1 MAQSCLII
9 EDHHLYAEALQL
21 VLSSAMPHF
30 KFDCVPTLGEARK
43 VISTNRTRPFDLVIL
58 DLCLPDSDGFLGL
71 LELRRLTSGT
81 PVVIISAFFSR
92 ELVQTAISFGAS
104 GYIPKSLDRNSIV
117 RLVRESEA
125 GKFAAPKGYD
135 LDLDRECLTLQ
146 QLRVLEMVSRGL
158 LNKQIAYRLGV
169 CETTIK
175 AHVSEIL
182 RKLGVASRTQAVLKV
197 VQAYSSSS
205 WDCCRARIPVDAN
218 GVGQSLQHAN
228 AGDSHG

>member
-1 MAQSCLII
+1 MTQSCLII

-21 VLSSAMPHF
+21 VLGSAMPHF
-30 KFDCVPTLGEARK
+30 KFECVSTLGEARTA
-43 VISTNRTRPFDLVIL
+43 ISANRTRPFDLVIL
-58 DLCLPDSDGFLGL
+58 DLCLPDSDGFFGL
-71 LELRRLTSGT
+71 LELRRLASST

-92 ELVQTAISFGAS
+92 ALMQTAISFGAS

-117 RLVRESEA
+117 NLMRESAA
-125 GKFAAPKGYD
+125 GIFAAPDGYE

-158 LNKQIAYRLGV
+158 LNKQIAYRFGV

-197 VQAYSSSS
+197 VQACSSST
-205 WDCCRARIPVDAN
+205 WDCRRGRIAVDDNGSGRSLERAT
-218 GVGQSLQHAN
+218 